1 MPTYEYK
8 CKNCGCTFEKF
19 QSINDSPI
27 TRCKIC
33 NGNVYRLISKNVSF
47 ILKGS
52 GFYSTDN
59 PKTKRKTENKKVST
73 HPKKETTKKDLPK
86 KEESKSKEKKSLQTS
101 IK

>member
-59 PKTKRKTENKKVST
+59 PKTKRKTEKKKVST
-73 HPKKETTKKDLPK
+73 DPK

>member
-47 ILKGS
+47 VLKGS

-59 PKTKRKTENKKVST
+59 PKARRKTEKKKVST
-73 HPKKETTKKDLPK
+73 HPKKA
-86 KEESKSKEKKSLQTS
+86 ESKSKEKKSLQTS